1 MIKAMVC
8 MGTPQQ
14 MQCLEVEER
23 GQVGA
28 AQLAQQPPRMPPPQM
43 PQQQQQQQ
51 PPAMVAPSM
60 PAASLPPPAAGA
72 GGPLRF
78 AGGPSAAPPIFGPSG
93 NLSGMPVMAGMD
105 PSGAGGG
112 GYESGFP
119 LPPPGPIASGR
130 TPTADPTASAVDA
143 AMGTPPH
150 LTHPTAP
157 ASDPIRLLVCRTAL
171 TPSR

>member
-51 PPAMVAPSM
+51 QPPAMVAPSM

-78 AGGPSAAPPIFGPSG
+78 AGGPSAAPPIVGPSG

-130 TPTADPTASAVDA
+130 TPTADPTTSAIDA
-143 AMGTPPH
+143 AMGTRARICPH
-150 LTHPTAP
+150 P
-157 ASDPIRLLVCRTAL
+157 AAGLSNCADK
-171 TPSR
+171 SR